1 MSVSLNLKKAVTE
14 EYVHFWGEAT
24 FIDDE
29 SKSAAFDTKD
39 TPLNLS
45 LFKEGTVTLKATN
58 KASSPVLN
66 VNVIAQD
73 HKTGDWR
80 IVGHLSELTANGSV
94 TIRFTDLTHAMAIDA
109 TLTGGSFTITITGE
123 FKKGHKQ

>member
-1 MSVSLNLKKAVTE
+1 MTASLELKKAVTE
-14 EYVHFWGEAT
+14 EYVHWWGEAT

-29 SKSAAFDTKD
+29 SKNAAFDTKD

-58 KASSPVLN
+58 KASSPTLN
-66 VNVIAQD
+66 VTVIAQD

-80 IVGHLSELTANGSV
+80 IVGYLPELINNGSATV
-94 TIRFTDLTHAMAIDA
+94 RITDLTHAMAINA
-109 TLTGGSFTITITGE
+109 TLAGGSFTITITGE
-123 FKKGHKQ
+123 FKRGHKQ